1 MTEALPIV
9 GQASR
14 LTCKKV
20 AGWLNGGLSYFHHDP
35 WPQGPNRLQR
45 KQG

>member
-14 LTCKKV
+14 LTFKKV
-20 AGWLNGGLSYFHHDP
+20 AEGFTGGLSYSHHDP
-35 WPQGPNRLQR
+35 WPQGPIRLQR